1 VTDRW
6 RVRSS
11 ADFFMNLRMPDEVR
25 RVARPAAGT
34 TMLDPNDPFDAALIR
49 EQRVQQRLRRH
60 IAGVID

>member
-1 VTDRW
+1 
-6 RVRSS
+6 
-11 ADFFMNLRMPDEVR
+11 MNFRRPDEVR

-34 TMLDPNDPFDAALIR
+34 TMLDPNDPFDTALIR